1 MSLGNYK
8 HGASSRDRAKTMT
21 EYKVWQWIR
30 HRCNTPTATGYHRYG
45 GRGIRVCQR
54 WDAFPNFL
62 ADMGKRPTPKH
73 QIDRIDVNGH
83 YEPAN
88 CRWVTK
94 EEQMRNTRVTRFLTL
109 GERTLSVAG
118 WAEELGISAH
128 TIRVRLHRG
137 KSPAEAL
144 RIPT

>member
-1 MSLGNYK
+1 MK
-8 HGASSRDRAKTMT
+8 HGCSSRKPGKSTA
-21 EYKVWQWIR
+21 EYRVWMWMR
-30 HRCNTPTATGYHRYG
+30 LRCNTPSTTGYRRYG

-54 WDAFPNFL
+54 WDAFLNFL
-62 ADMGKRPTPKH
+62 ADMGTRPTPKH

-83 YEPAN
+83 YEPSN

-94 EEQMRNTRVTRFLTL
+94 EEQMRNTRVTRFVTL
-109 GERTLSVAG
+109 GDRTLSVAG
-118 WAEELGISAH
+118 WAEELGISAD

-144 RIPT
+144 RMPT